1 MCTPMERGSES
12 AYSPEGGWGGA
23 TGHARSLT
31 ALLGSLRALPVG
43 LVRVAVAGAGAFV
56 DCLLST
62 SEGRASPRLPLASQD
77 SAGLPDA
84 LHQVLEQ
91 LLFHVLSL
99 SPLPR
104 GRVYRNLNRCGFT
117 GHRLE
122 PAWMTS
128 STRVS

>member
-43 LVRVAVAGAGAFV
+43 LVRVAVALV
-56 DCLLST
+56 DALMRA
-62 SEGRASPRLPLASQD
+62 SEGRASPRLPLSSQD

-99 SPLPR
+99 SPFPR
-104 GRVYRNLNRCGFT
+104 RRVYRNLNRCGFT

-122 PAWMTS
+122 A
-128 STRVS
+128 V